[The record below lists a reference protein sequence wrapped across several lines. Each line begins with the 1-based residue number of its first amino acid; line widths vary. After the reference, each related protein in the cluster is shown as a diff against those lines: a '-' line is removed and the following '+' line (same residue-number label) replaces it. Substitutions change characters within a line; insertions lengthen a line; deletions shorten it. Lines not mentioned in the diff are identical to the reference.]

1 MDYLNKTR
9 TSKVGA
15 IHKAQKAQN
24 IFFGKLEIFDF
35 FSFKKSR
42 KWDPRVFLTFNVLQ
56 SIKNRRGTLCRQK
69 NFRKKIAQ
77 CRKKIERG
85 TL

>member
-1 MDYLNKTR
+1 MNKTR

-15 IHKAQKAQN
+15 ISKAQKGQN
-24 IFFGKLEIFDF
+24 IFLGKLEIFEIF

-56 SIKNRRGTLCRQK
+56 SIKK
-69 NFRKKIAQ
+69 
-77 CRKKIERG
+77 
-85 TL
+85 